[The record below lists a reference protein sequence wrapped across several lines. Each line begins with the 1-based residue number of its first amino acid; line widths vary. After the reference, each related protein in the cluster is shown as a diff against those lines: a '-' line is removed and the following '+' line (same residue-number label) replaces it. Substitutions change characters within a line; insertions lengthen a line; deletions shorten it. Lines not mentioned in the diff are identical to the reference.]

1 MQLINSY
8 NSSLNQNIYLNANQA
23 LNKIATGI
31 ELNQASDDASSLSI
45 SNSLLSQANGYSK
58 SLENANSAIAATQI
72 ASSATNEQS
81 KILDSIKEN
90 LLKASTDT
98 TSQEGRDTILKD
110 IKSKLEQLDKIASGT
125 NYNGQT
131 LLQKSSTDSS
141 ASDVQQYQSGLVG
154 DSIIETSSVQSNTKG
169 LGLTALV
176 NQNSSSFSSNDA
188 RNFLKTIDDAITG
201 LNSIKSEFG
210 SVQKQLES
218 SSRNLMSQ
226 ETSTLNAASLFDTDY
241 AKESASFSKQNILA
255 QIGAYGQVQANNM
268 NQQSVLR
275 LLS

>member
-255 QIGAYGQVQANNM
+255 QIGAYGQAQANNI

>member
-8 NSSLNQNIYLNANQA
+8 NSSLNPNIYLNASQA
-23 LNKIATGI
+23 LNKIATGV
-31 ELNQASDDASSLSI
+31 ELNQASDNASSLSI
-45 SNSLLSQANGYSK
+45 SNNLLSQANGYSK
-58 SLENANSAIAATQI
+58 SLENVNSAIAATQI

-141 ASDVQQYQSGLVG
+141 ASDVQQCQSGLIG
-154 DSIIETSSVQSNTKG
+154 DNIIETSGIQSNTKG

-176 NQNSSSFSSNDA
+176 NQDSSSFNSTDA
-188 RNFLKTIDDAITG
+188 RNFLKTVDDSISG

-218 SSRNLMSQ
+218 SSRNLLTQ
-226 ETSTLNAASLFDTDY
+226 ETRTLNAASLFNTDY
-241 AKESASFSKQNILA
+241 AKESANFSKQNVLA

-268 NQQSVLR
+268 NQQAVLR

>member
-23 LNKIATGI
+23 LNKIATGV
-31 ELNQASDDASSLSI
+31 ELNQASDDSSSLSI

-98 TSQEGRDTILKD
+98 TSQEGRDTILKN

-255 QIGAYGQVQANNM
+255 QIGAYGQAQANNI